1 MVPDISI
8 RHLSVCFE
16 TSAGPVYAVNDLS
29 TTFRAGRISGVIGES
44 GSGKSVM
51 GMSLLRLLPNTARI
65 SGECWFGDQELCSMP
80 LRELRKLRGAAI
92 GLIPQNPGASLD
104 PVMKLKKQLTEAIT
118 AHGGKGKKG
127 AEARAAELLR
137 QFGFEEPERIL
148 GQYAFQMS
156 GGMNQRLVS
165 ALGLACQP
173 GWVIADEPTKGLDA
187 VLRSQVCA
195 VLRQI
200 HLRHHSSMLL
210 ITHDLELAR
219 RLCDDLRVLYM
230 GRIIEQGTAEEVME
244 RPRHPYSAGLIHAL
258 PSRGMVPIPPPNP
271 GRLAHQG
278 CPFYPR
284 CARAMARCGVERP
297 GDLERPGGGKVR
309 CFLYA

>member
-104 PVMKLKKQLTEAIT
+104 PVMKLKRQLSEAIT
-118 AHGGKGKKG
+118 AHRRQGRRE
-127 AEARAAELLR
+127 AERQAAELLR
-137 QFGFEEPERIL
+137 RFGFEEPEGIL
-148 GQYAFQMS
+148 DQYAFQMS

-187 VLRSQVCA
+187 VLRNQVYA
-195 VLRQI
+195 VLRQVYTE
-200 HLRHHSSMLL
+200 LHSSMIV
-210 ITHDLELAR
+210 ITHDLGLAR
-219 RLCDDLRVLYM
+219 KLCDDIRVLYM

-244 RPRHPYSAGLIHAL
+244 HPRHPYTAGLIHAL
-258 PSRGMVPIPPPNP
+258 PGRGMVPIPPPDSE
-271 GRLAHQG
+271 RLAHRG